1 MNSPYYADDRHKAII
16 GLRIL
21 SIITTLPVFPAVAW
35 TMHAH
40 ADVVNDGV
48 GWGFNPGVLAAVRSY
63 TSSLSLWQQPTNLL
77 PLIERL
83 YIHLV
88 HDRPNSPPRIEQTHP
103 PRGLC
108 RLRLPL
114 LCRPNRRDD
123 PNDYLHRAFLWLG
136 LLVSERY

>member
-1 MNSPYYADDRHKAII
+1 MHYIKALFALKGHYWNTANYFHSYLSQINMNSPYYADDRHKAII

-63 TSSLSLWQQPTNLL
+63 TSSLSL
-77 PLIERL
+77 
-83 YIHLV
+83 
-88 HDRPNSPPRIEQTHP
+88 
-103 PRGLC
+103 
-108 RLRLPL
+108 
-114 LCRPNRRDD
+114 
-123 PNDYLHRAFLWLG
+123 
-136 LLVSERY
+136 